1 MKYLGTN
8 ALSVYGIIVNISTF
22 AQCCA
27 YSVGQAAQP
36 IISTNYGAGQGS
48 RIRQVLKYALMTA
61 FCFGIFWTVLS
72 LAAPELYIRIF
83 MTPTKEVMEIAPSII
98 RRYGLSFFLLPLN
111 IFSTYY
117 FQALMKP
124 ASAFV
129 VSVSRGLVIS
139 GFLILVLPV
148 LFGADSL
155 WFAMLVTELIV
166 AVYVTLTITR
176 FTRQLKQAT

>member
-1 MKYLGTN
+1 
-8 ALSVYGIIVNISTF
+8 
-22 AQCCA
+22 
-27 YSVGQAAQP
+27 
-36 IISTNYGAGQGS
+36 
-48 RIRQVLKYALMTA
+48 
-61 FCFGIFWTVLS
+61 
-72 LAAPELYIRIF
+72 
-83 MTPTKEVMEIAPSII
+83 
-98 RRYGLSFFLLPLN
+98 
-111 IFSTYY
+111 
-117 FQALMKP
+117 MKP

>member
-111 IFSTYY
+111 IFSTTI
-117 FQALMKP
+117 
-124 ASAFV
+124 
-129 VSVSRGLVIS
+129 SRH
-139 GFLILVLPV
+139 
-148 LFGADSL
+148 
-155 WFAMLVTELIV
+155 
-166 AVYVTLTITR
+166 
-176 FTRQLKQAT
+176 